1 LRSAVV
7 VAEVAIAL
15 VLLNTSGAFLRSF
28 QRMQAVNPGFRP
40 DHVLVA
46 GYQLPLTQYSTRVS
60 ADNFNHAV
68 IDKLSTR
75 PGIVAVGIGSSIPA
89 AGGFGETGYTVE
101 DEPAANWK
109 LKFAAFATTYGEY
122 FRALDVPLV
131 DGRYFTKQD
140 LSNHPPVVIVSQS
153 MARHSWPG
161 QRAIGR
167 RMHAGSPE
175 KKLPWAT
182 VIGVVADTKLGSRD
196 EPSIDQW
203 YMPAEQPA
211 ILYGPE
217 SGAKLT
223 DPASEYIAL
232 RSALPPEEMRN
243 TLRTTI
249 AEIDSLLALQQ
260 VQPMTEAISSVEEP
274 RRFNTNLVT
283 AFAASALLLAITG
296 TYAVV
301 AFSVSLRSHEIAI
314 RMVLGARRAEI
325 GRLVLI
331 SGAKLAL
338 LGCGIG
344 VLGSLAAS
352 GLVSSFLFEVS
363 ATESSIYTTST
374 AI

>member
-1 LRSAVV
+1 
-7 VAEVAIAL
+7 

-153 MARHSWPG
+153 MARHSGPG

-182 VIGVVADTKLGSRD
+182 VLELWPIPNSVLA
-196 EPSIDQW
+196 
-203 YMPAEQPA
+203 MN
-211 ILYGPE
+211 
-217 SGAKLT
+217 
-223 DPASEYIAL
+223 PASTSGTCP
-232 RSALPPEEMRN
+232 RSSRPFSMVLNLAQNSPIRQAN
-243 TLRTTI
+243 TLPY
-249 AEIDSLLALQQ
+249 
-260 VQPMTEAISSVEEP
+260 VQLCLP
-274 RRFNTNLVT
+274 RR
-283 AFAASALLLAITG
+283 
-296 TYAVV
+296 
-301 AFSVSLRSHEIAI
+301 
-314 RMVLGARRAEI
+314 
-325 GRLVLI
+325 
-331 SGAKLAL
+331 
-338 LGCGIG
+338 
-344 VLGSLAAS
+344 
-352 GLVSSFLFEVS
+352 
-363 ATESSIYTTST
+363 
-374 AI
+374 